1 MDVNCDLSDANII
14 VILLSNWHC
23 LLESGQTTS
32 GVTNVA
38 LTYAVCLQLRF
49 KVNSEKFYLFCRL
62 IFKKNSV
69 TLYTYIILHT

>member
-38 LTYAVCLQLRF
+38 LAYVCMYVCLQLRF
-49 KVNSEKFYLFCRL
+49 KVNSEKLSLFCRL
-62 IFKKNSV
+62 IF
-69 TLYTYIILHT
+69 